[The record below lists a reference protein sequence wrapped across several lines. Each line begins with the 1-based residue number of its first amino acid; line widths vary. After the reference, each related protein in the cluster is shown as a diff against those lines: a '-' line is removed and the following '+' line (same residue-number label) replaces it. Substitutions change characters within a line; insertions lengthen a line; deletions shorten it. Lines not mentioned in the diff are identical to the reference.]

1 MRRRHDGLPYANFS
15 LPLNVLMRPQES
27 FITSTHG
34 VSPRQAAR
42 ALGASESAV
51 KRWCDQGLL
60 PLVRTPGGHRRIPV
74 PAVLG
79 FARER
84 GRALRDGSALIAG
97 ETATPKP
104 LGAARAELR
113 RGLVRGDR
121 DAVQA
126 TLESQWLG
134 GRSVDVLCDE
144 VVAPVFAEIGER
156 WARGSLEIYEEHGAS
171 QLLRR
176 CLDDLGARLSPPA
189 RNAPR
194 AIGGTLEHDPYGIP
208 TAMAELVLQERGF
221 DARSL
226 GTGLPAATIARA
238 IADLQPRLVWLA
250 VGTCDDER
258 RFVAECGAVERAAKA
273 VGAALVVGGRALVPS
288 LRRKLRYS
296 AFCDG
301 MSQLAAFAD
310 ALVPRASA
318 GSKR

>member
-1 MRRRHDGLPYANFS
+1 MCAIFAVLRRFNK
-15 LPLNVLMRPQES
+15 S
-27 FITSTHG
+27 FKTSTSEA
-34 VSPRQAAR
+34 SPRQVAK

-79 FARER
+79 FARQR
-84 GRALRDGSALIAG
+84 GRKIQDGSALITEEAVK
-97 ETATPKP
+97 PKP

-113 RGLVRGDR
+113 RALLTGNR
-121 DAVQA
+121 DAAQGA
-126 TLESQWLG
+126 LESQWLA
-134 GRSVDVLCDE
+134 GRSIDVLCDE
-144 VVAPVFAEIGER
+144 LVVPVFAEIGER
-156 WARGSLEIYEEHGAS
+156 WARGALEIYEERGAS
-171 QLLRR
+171 ELLRR
-176 CLDDLGARLSPPA
+176 CLDGLGARLSPRA

-194 AIGGTLEHDPYGIP
+194 AIGATLEQDPYGLP
-208 TAMAELVLQERGF
+208 SAMAELVLQERGF

-238 IADLQPRLVWLA
+238 IADLEPRLVWLA

-258 RFVAECGAVERAAKA
+258 RIVAECGAVERAAKA
-273 VGAALVVGGRALVPS
+273 LGAALVIGGRALVPS
-288 LRRKLRYS
+288 LRRQLRYS

-301 MSQLAAFAD
+301 MSQLASFAD

-318 GSKR
+318 GSRR